1 MVKKKQEVTMNYNE
15 AYKFVEG
22 LSEDQLVEAFSAAL
36 GLLTEEELDE
46 LLLRCADIIE
56 AVESRMAAKA

>member
-1 MVKKKQEVTMNYNE
+1 MNYKE

-22 LSEDQLVEAFSAAL
+22 LSEEQRVEAFSAAL

>member
-1 MVKKKQEVTMNYNE
+1 MNYNE